1 MHIEYRAGALLPGNR
16 NGATASGVNRFPS
29 TPPAARALATPRI
42 TCVVPAYNEA
52 DNLCLLLPELTT
64 TLSSLTPHWEIV
76 VVDDGSTDQTAEVM
90 RRWAGHQGVRYTQL
104 SRNFGKEAAL
114 SAGLEDAA
122 GEIVICLDADL
133 QHPPSLIATMLERWR
148 AGADMVYAVR
158 AARTDEAWSKRIGT
172 RLFYGLLRQGNRV
185 SIPAH
190 AGDFRLM
197 DRQVVDALIALPE
210 RSRFMKGLYAWVGF
224 EAEPVQ
230 YMPAPRAMGVSH
242 FSPIKL
248 LRLALDGLTS
258 FTTWPLR
265 MISLTGIAIAILAF
279 AYGAYLSLEYA
290 MFGNMVSGWTTLIT
304 ALLFFAGVN
313 LFSLG
318 VVGEYVGRIFDEVK
332 GRPLYVVR
340 QRAGQGLGYERPL
353 SQPMSAANAANIE
366 LVAQLSSH
374 N

>member
-1 MHIEYRAGALLPGNR
+1 MHIEYRAGALLPGSWD
-16 NGATASGVNRFPS
+16 GALAPGVHRFS
-29 TPPAARALATPRI
+29 SSPPPTARALAVPRI

-64 TLSSLTPHWEIV
+64 TLDLLTPHWEIV
-76 VVDDGSTDQTAEVM
+76 VVDDGSTDQTADVM
-90 RRWAGHQGVRYTQL
+90 RRWAGHQGVRYVQL
-104 SRNFGKEAAL
+104 SRNFGKEAAI
-114 SAGLEDAA
+114 SAGLEEAA
-122 GEIVICLDADL
+122 GDVVVCLDADM

-148 AGADMVYAVR
+148 AGADMVYALR

-185 SIPAH
+185 RIPAH

-224 EAEPVQ
+224 DAEPVE
-230 YMPAPRAMGVSH
+230 YMPAPRARGTSH
-242 FSPIKL
+242 YSPIKL
-248 LRLALDGLTS
+248 LRLALDGLTA

-279 AYGAYLSLEYA
+279 GYGTYLSLQYA
-290 MFGNMVSGWTTLIT
+290 MFGNLVSGWTTLIT
-304 ALLFFAGVN
+304 ALLFFAGIN

-340 QRAGQGLGYERPL
+340 QRAGQGLSRERSHTP
-353 SQPMSAANAANIE
+353 PMHAANAAVIGTP
-366 LVAQLSSH
+366 LSRH